1 MTMGQ
6 PRGKGNNPDTLV
18 GGFLRAD
25 SGTTVPHVEQPIP
38 DELSQSAAPDLTPD
52 EVKAV
57 RKARRG
63 RSLKLVIMGISSTTL
78 AKADPSY
85 RNAVAMANNYRRKR
99 AAELSEMHGHVS
111 IGASALLAS
120 ASLAWAAS
128 RHLYEKYAEDG
139 GGSIGTAMLKQAASL
154 GDSARQSELAAWEL
168 SAREGLVKR
177 KRASQD
183 QGVPWLAVADG
194 GSKLG
199 RKTNAERQQRSNES
213 VVVENGN
220 EVYLTQPVTPED
232 VDFDN
237 A

>member
-1 MTMGQ
+1 MVR
-6 PRGKGNNPDTLV
+6 PRGKGTDPDTLV

-25 SGTTVPHVEQPIP
+25 SGTTTPHFEQPVAS
-38 DELSQSAAPDLTPD
+38 ELSQAAAPELTGP
-52 EVKAV
+52 ELKVMA
-57 RKARRG
+57 RKRKG

-85 RNAVAMANNYRRKR
+85 RNAVAMANAYRRKR
-99 AAELSEMHGHVS
+99 SAELSEMHGHVS
-111 IGASALLAS
+111 AGASALLAS
-120 ASLAWAAS
+120 ASMALAAS

-154 GDSARQSELAAWEL
+154 GDSARAAELAAWEL

-199 RKTNAERQQRSNES
+199 RKTNAERQQQSNDS
-213 VVVENGN
+213 VIVENGS
-220 EVYLTQPVTPED
+220 EVYLTQPAAPED